1 MVGGLGQGITQDD
14 TKVEKQ
20 KSERFGVVLFVW
32 ICLCTGMP
40 VSVGAWLWDA
50 CGCEVLFL
58 SVRLVTWPP
67 VFYSPE
73 IRIHSSRTIAM
84 TG

>member
-40 VSVGAWLWDA
+40 VSVGALTRAWIA
-50 CGCEVLFL
+50 
-58 SVRLVTWPP
+58 SVSGPP
-67 VFYSPE
+67 SLKKTN
-73 IRIHSSRTIAM
+73 STTATINC
-84 TG
+84 